1 MFYPFKGK
9 MSPVEF
15 RGLTKADKKAKLVSM
30 KGLKVLGL
38 SSLLVLTLL
47 SALLWSPLK
56 AAAGG

>member
-1 MFYPFKGK
+1 